1 MTEPPVR
8 TLRPWSS
15 TTKLVV
21 ALTIV
26 AVVAALLIRF
36 RFVLSPFIIALVL
49 AYLFLPVAELVQRT
63 GLSWRAS
70 VSIIFLII
78 LFLLLG
84 LLTLGGV
91 SLIQQVQSVIIIA
104 QDGLQKIPDLISEI
118 SGQVYQFG
126 PFKLDFT
133 RLDLNVLSSQVLGMV
148 QPLLSRTGTLLS
160 TVASGAASFA
170 GWTFFVLLVSFFM
183 LAESGGLRAR
193 IINVEIPTYREDVAR
208 LGRELG
214 RIWNAFLRG
223 QIILFFLAVFVY
235 TIALS
240 VLGVHYAIGLAFLAG
255 LARFVPYVGPAIN
268 WTILVL
274 VTFFQSYKLFGME
287 PLYYSL
293 LVLGVALLIDQI
305 FDNLVSPR
313 ILSDVLKVHP
323 AAVLVAAIISAN
335 LLGVLGVVIAAP
347 ALATVTLFG
356 RYTMRKMFD
365 LDPFPETEVHHP
377 PPPPG
382 ARILAAARRL
392 WRKLRPPR
400 QPQA

>member
-1 MTEPPVR
+1 
-8 TLRPWSS
+8 
-15 TTKLVV
+15 
-21 ALTIV
+21 
-26 AVVAALLIRF
+26 
-36 RFVLSPFIIALVL
+36 
-49 AYLFLPVAELVQRT
+49 
-63 GLSWRAS
+63 
-70 VSIIFLII
+70 
-78 LFLLLG
+78 
-84 LLTLGGV
+84 
-91 SLIQQVQSVIIIA
+91 LIQQVQSVVIIA
-104 QDGLQKIPDLISEI
+104 QDGLQKIPALISEI

-208 LGRELG
+208 LVVSWADL
-214 RIWNAFLRG
+214 NAFLGRS
-223 QIILFFLAVFVY
+223 FVLPGGLCLHHCSACWGPLCHR
-235 TIALS
+235 T
-240 VLGVHYAIGLAFLAG
+240 GVLAG

-323 AAVLVAAIISAN
+323 A
-335 LLGVLGVVIAAP
+335 
-347 ALATVTLFG
+347 
-356 RYTMRKMFD
+356 
-365 LDPFPETEVHHP
+365 
-377 PPPPG
+377 G
-382 ARILAAARRL
+382 AGGLHL
-392 WRKLRPPR
+392 R
-400 QPQA
+400 QPAGCAGRGDRGPRPRNCDPVRALYHAQDVRP